1 MCDDSP
7 ESLPKNGEFFK
18 ESISFPDYY
27 GFGLHNNVFSLIK
40 NEYTQEKQK
49 YFGYFFRCFSM
60 HSQKYRCI
68 LNKKSGYTL

>member
-40 NEYTQEKQK
+40 NEYT
-49 YFGYFFRCFSM
+49 
-60 HSQKYRCI
+60 
-68 LNKKSGYTL
+68 